1 MNKITITTKHFFI
14 LCLFFIFN
22 LNVFAQ
28 NNISTIKGKVLDE
41 NEAPL
46 PYVSV
51 AVYQDDKIITGAITN
66 DDGVFTLKMQQ
77 SDEELR
83 LTFDFIGYI
92 KEEITK
98 ICLKDL
104 KDEIKE
110 ENIDDIIKQYH
121 IDYYHNVYGGN
132 DYDDPFYKLFEN
144 MVLSEYDDFEVKL
157 DRLVQIVYQ
166 ELQFMII

>member
-1 MNKITITTKHFFI
+1 MNNKTITSTKHFFI

-66 DDGVFTLKMQQ
+66 DDGIFTLKMQQ
-77 SDEELR
+77 VFQEH
-83 LTFDFIGYI
+83 I
-92 KEEITK
+92 KYQTNK
-98 ICLKDL
+98 ICRLL
-104 KDEIKE
+104 SHE
-110 ENIDDIIKQYH
+110 E
-121 IDYYHNVYGGN
+121 
-132 DYDDPFYKLFEN
+132 
-144 MVLSEYDDFEVKL
+144 
-157 DRLVQIVYQ
+157 
-166 ELQFMII
+166 